1 MEKNRSKPETHTC
14 EQIKL
19 PKNLNV
25 AEDTQNPLKSSR
37 SPLKKSATPTPQ
49 LGIENHNENKSG
61 SKIDS
66 SLLTKTLKTKIDE
79 KDTASFLR
87 QFFFCFTIFN
97 F

>member
-14 EQIKL
+14 EHIKL
-19 PKNLNV
+19 PKNLNF

-37 SPLKKSATPTPQ
+37 SPIKKSVTPTPQ
-49 LGIENHNENKSG
+49 LGIETPNENKS
-61 SKIDS
+61 SRMNS
-66 SLLTKTLKTKIDE
+66 SLLTKTFKTKVDE

-87 QFFFCFTIFN
+87 QIFSVLPFFN